1 MKTTAIVTIKN
12 PDGAATV
19 LRVISERLGDR
30 ERFENGVDLLTPGE
44 EQDFIV
50 HDGQSLRVEKG
61 EPVPAADTTADAAA
75 NTPEA

>member
-61 EPVPAADTTADAAA
+61 EPVAAA
-75 NTPEA
+75 ETPAGEATNSTEA